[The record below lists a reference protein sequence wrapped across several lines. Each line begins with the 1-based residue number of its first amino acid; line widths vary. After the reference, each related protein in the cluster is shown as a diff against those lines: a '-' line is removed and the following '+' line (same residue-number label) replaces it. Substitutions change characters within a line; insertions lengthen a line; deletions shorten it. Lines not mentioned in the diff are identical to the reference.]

1 MISAAC
7 VNSPFVSILGIFMHF
22 RSLVCNEASGIPC
35 LQATNSR
42 WWLRLHWH
50 SRSKNTCRR
59 AVMKETSRE
68 LHQSFNQFGKCLRLS
83 EVMMRTAFARKILFR
98 FVPWDMQRWHV
109 IVWKWSWRALDCRCW
124 AQIFRRE
131 GHGGKFRT
139 MFAGC
144 HVVHP
149 FKCVV
154 KSQACFLHVA
164 QCLDKSL
171 CTWFRIRNI
180 IPTSEDVWWVA
191 SSCKWHAWRVRNVPL
206 TACCVRVRKWS
217 CIPPRHWDIDL
228 NGWSSMSCRCPP
240 SSSSRQAESLDVG
253 VLFSNLST

>member
-1 MISAAC
+1 MC
-7 VNSPFVSILGIFMHF
+7 ELTF
-22 RSLVCNEASGIPC
+22 RLLSWHLHAFSKPC
-35 LQATNSR
+35 LQWSFRYSMPTSNKFKMVAQIALTLQEQKHLFTCWFPAPCCHQRNESR
-42 WWLRLHWH
+42 T
-50 SRSKNTCRR
+50 SSK
-59 AVMKETSRE
+59 
-68 LHQSFNQFGKCLRLS
+68 LQSIWQVS

-109 IVWKWSWRALDCRCW
+109 IVWKWSWRALDCRWW
-124 AQIFRRE
+124 APIFRRE

-139 MFAGC
+139 MFPGC

-253 VLFSNLST
+253 GLFSNLST